1 MNAVRIRKRLDE
13 PIPQLP
19 ELTSWVGREVE
30 IIVLD
35 ESGTNHD
42 ATRTTPET
50 SIPETPGPN
59 GTVQPV
65 GSIDELACD
74 ELAGAFDGFEE
85 ALSQWRQEPWREG
98 EEP

>member
-19 ELTSWVGREVE
+19 ELTAWVGREVE

-35 ESGTNHD
+35 ESGMKHG
-42 ATRTTPET
+42 ATRAAPEAGMPE
-50 SIPETPGPN
+50 IPVVE
-59 GTVQPV
+59 GTIQPV